1 MPDWR
6 GIQGL
11 RVAIGI
17 SRTNWMPVGVSFHE
31 RLFSA
36 KLSLYQ
42 LGSYAVL
49 NWLDDP
55 AWLALVFC

>member
-1 MPDWR
+1 MPDRR
-6 GIQGL
+6 GIQGM
-11 RVAIGI
+11 RVPIGI
-17 SRTNWMPVGVSFHE
+17 SRTNWTRVSVNLNE

-36 KLSLYQ
+36 RLWLYQ

>member
-1 MPDWR
+1 M
-6 GIQGL
+6 
-11 RVAIGI
+11 
-17 SRTNWMPVGVSFHE
+17 NWVPVGENFHE
-31 RLFSA
+31 RLFAA

-55 AWLALVFC
+55 AWLALIFC